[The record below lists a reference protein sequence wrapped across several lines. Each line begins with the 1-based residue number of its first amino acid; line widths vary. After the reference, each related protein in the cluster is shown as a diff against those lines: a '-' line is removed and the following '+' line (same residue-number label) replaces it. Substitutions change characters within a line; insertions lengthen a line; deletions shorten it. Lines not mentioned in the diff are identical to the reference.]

1 MVLNIKLYKY
11 IDMIQTQTLLKII
24 DNSGGKIVQCIR
36 TLGGSIRKY
45 AYIGDTVVTTT
56 KKIRSKNK
64 LKSKVKKGEIF
75 SAIIIRTKF
84 KQSRK
89 DGSFL
94 FFNQNTCVLVD
105 KQKNPLAT
113 RIFGPIPKELRTN
126 KLMKIASISAG
137 FL

>member
-1 MVLNIKLYKY
+1 
-11 IDMIQTQTLLKII
+11 MIQTQTLLKII
-24 DNSGGKIVQCIR
+24 DNSGAKSVQCIK
-36 TLGGSIRKY
+36 TLGGFKRKY
-45 AYIGDTVVTTT
+45 AYIGDTIITTI

-84 KQSRK
+84 KQLRK

-94 FFNQNTCVLVD
+94 FFNESTCVLID
-105 KQKNPLAT
+105 KQKKPIAT

-126 KLMKIASISAG
+126 KLMKIASISSG

>member
-1 MVLNIKLYKY
+1 MV
-11 IDMIQTQTLLKII
+11 QTQTLLKII
-24 DNSGGKIVQCIR
+24 DNSGAKSVQCIK
-36 TLGGSIRKY
+36 TLGGFRRKY
-45 AYIGDTVVTTT
+45 AYIGDTVITTI

-84 KQSRK
+84 KQLRK

-94 FFNQNTCVLVD
+94 FFNENTCVLID
-105 KQKNPLAT
+105 KQKKPIAT
-113 RIFGPIPKELRTN
+113 RIFGSIPKELRIN
-126 KLMKIASISAG
+126 KLMKIASISSG

>member
-1 MVLNIKLYKY
+1 
-11 IDMIQTQTLLKII
+11 MIQTQTLLKII
-24 DNSGGKIVQCIR
+24 DNSGGKSVQCIK
-36 TLGGSIRKY
+36 TLGGFKRKY
-45 AYIGDTVVTTT
+45 AYIGDTIITTV

-75 SAIIIRTKF
+75 SAIVIRTKF
-84 KQSRK
+84 KQLRK

-94 FFNQNTCVLVD
+94 FFNENTCVLID
-105 KQKNPLAT
+105 KQKKPIAT

-126 KLMKIASISAG
+126 KLMKIASISSG